1 MAETTSEAAPPR
13 RNGLKPLLLG
23 GVLAAVA
30 GGGAFFV
37 VHSGLFPPAPSAGGS
52 APSAMPAPVGTF
64 VRIEPVTINLSSGGA
79 PRHLRFGAQ
88 LEVAPAHAAEVARL
102 MPRILDVLNTYLRA
116 LDTHELEE
124 PAALLR
130 LRGQIL
136 RRIQIVTGPGRVTDI
151 LITEFVFT

>member
-1 MAETTSEAAPPR
+1 MAETANETAPPR
-13 RNGLKPLLLG
+13 RQGLKPLILG
-23 GVLAAVA
+23 AVMAALA
-30 GGGAFFV
+30 GGGAFYV
-37 VHSGLFPPAPSAGGS
+37 IHSGLFPPSAPASNAT
-52 APSAMPAPVGTF
+52 PSAMPAPVGTF
-64 VRIEPVTINLSSGGA
+64 VRIEPITINLSSGGA

-88 LEVAPAHAAEVARL
+88 LEVVPAHAAEVARL

-116 LDTHELEE
+116 LDTHELQE

-130 LRGQIL
+130 LRAQIL